1 LVEDG
6 QRVEAGDLLTVGS
19 AYPGEI
25 LQSRPGVVLGVQG
38 IVRAVEVGKTQK
50 GKDGAPDHVWMRVD
64 VETEAGISSRHM
76 RLPAARPRP
85 VIEVGQE
92 VRAGE
97 PLHAADATRERST
110 KTELYLVQGVQ
121 EVYLSQ
127 GVDINDKHVEL
138 IVRQMLRKVR
148 VEDPGLTHFLHGQLV
163 DKPVLYRENARA
175 AERMRQTLLEKR
187 ESGEFTGDDAEIER
201 GAAGVQA
208 SFEPL
213 ILGITKASL
222 ATESFLS
229 AASFQETTKVLTDAA
244 LEGKVDRL
252 RGLKENVIIGKL
264 IPAATGLKRYRQLEI
279 EAVQRS
285 PALLEFQLD
294 DAFAEGGED
303 DLAGALDDGLTYS
316 FDPDFDSEQT
326 A

>member
-1 LVEDG
+1 
-6 QRVEAGDLLTVGS
+6 
-19 AYPGEI
+19 
-25 LQSRPGVVLGVQG
+25 
-38 IVRAVEVGKTQK
+38 
-50 GKDGAPDHVWMRVD
+50 VD
-64 VETEAGISSRHM
+64 VETEAGLSSRWL
-76 RLPAARPRP
+76 RLPDDRPRP
-85 VIEVGQE
+85 VIEAGME

-97 PLHAADATRERST
+97 RFYAQDASRDRST
-110 KTELYLVQGVQ
+110 KNELYLVREVQ
-121 EVYLSQ
+121 NVYRSQ
-127 GVDINDKHVEL
+127 GVDINDKHIEL

-148 VEDPGLTHFLHGQLV
+148 VQSPGATHFLHGQLV

-175 AERMRQTLLEKR
+175 AERMREQLLEKR
-187 ESGEFTGDDAEIER
+187 ASGEFTGDDTEIARAVE
-201 GAAGVQA
+201 GVQA

-279 EAVQRS
+279 EAVRRA
-285 PALLEFQLD
+285 PALLEFDLD
-294 DAFAEGGED
+294 EPFSDADDEALLGLGEG
-303 DLAGALDDGLTYS
+303 DGGTYS
-316 FDPDFDSEQT
+316 FGPELEGEEL
-326 A
+326 